1 MNDKLVK
8 LSRGEKILLVLYELS
23 GKSHKSVRYEDI
35 VVKAFERYPDDFHL
49 KGYPQYPESG
59 DLVHKPL
66 YDFKKKGLVVA
77 GNKMFALTEK
87 GVVAVEALSKAI
99 SGLTVTNTERVTRD
113 IEKEVVRISKTTGF
127 NLYVNSEAD
136 KIVDTDFF
144 EYLGA
149 TVRTARNDF
158 IGRLNTVSDVMK
170 QTKDKKNPLY
180 GKLAEY
186 HSFMIEKFDDIVKY
200 KKEH

>member
-1 MNDKLVK
+1 MSKVS
-8 LSRGEKILLVLYELS
+8 LSRGEKILLTLYEIAN
-23 GKSHKSVRYEDI
+23 KSRTSIRYEDI
-35 VVKAFERYPDDFHL
+35 VVRVFEKYPDDFHL

-66 YDFKKKGLVVA
+66 YTYKKKGLIVA

-87 GVVAVEALSKAI
+87 GLVAAEAIQNAV
-99 SGLTVTNTERVTRD
+99 SGKEVSSTTRITRD
-113 IEKEVVRISKTTGF
+113 VEKELTRISKTPGF
-127 NLYVNSEAD
+127 KLFVENEAD

-158 IGRLNTVSDVMK
+158 IGRLNTVTDAINA
-170 QTKDKKNPLY
+170 TKNMENPLY
-180 GKLAEY
+180 LKLSEY
-186 HSFMIEKFDDIVKY
+186 HDLLLEKFNDVIQY

>member
-1 MNDKLVK
+1 MDSKLVK

-23 GKSHKSVRYEDI
+23 GKSHKSIRYEDI
-35 VVKAFERYPDDFHL
+35 VVKAFETYPDDFHL

-87 GVVAVEALSKAI
+87 GIVAIEALSKAI
-99 SGLTVTNTERVTRD
+99 SGHTVTNTERVTRD
-113 IEKEVVRISKTTGF
+113 IEKEVARINKTTGF
-127 NLYVNSEAD
+127 GLFVNGDAD

-144 EYLGA
+144 EYIGA

-158 IGRLNTVSDVMK
+158 IGRLNTVSDVVK
-170 QTKDKKNPLY
+170 ATKDKKTPVY
-180 GKLAEY
+180 IKLAEY
-186 HSFMIEKFDDIVKY
+186 HAFMVEKFDDIVKY